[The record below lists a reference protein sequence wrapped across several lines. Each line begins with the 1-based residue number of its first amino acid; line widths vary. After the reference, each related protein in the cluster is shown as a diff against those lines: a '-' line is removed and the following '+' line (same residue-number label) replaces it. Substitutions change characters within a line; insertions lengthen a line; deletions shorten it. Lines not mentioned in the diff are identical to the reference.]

1 MEANNIN
8 PFEGFEE
15 LENLVLEK
23 MSETK
28 EEKHLSTMR
37 HLGIKVQSVV
47 FPPNFHE
54 VRDEDKVIDWLFN
67 NIHSLHTASYVLGLR
82 YDFD

>member
-1 MEANNIN
+1 MKTNNIN

-15 LENLVLEK
+15 LDNLRFEKLLE
-23 MSETK
+23 TP
-28 EEKHLSTMR
+28 EEKHLILMK

-54 VRDEDKVIDWLFN
+54 VRDEEKVLDWLYN
-67 NIHSLHTASYVLGLR
+67 NIHSLHTASYVLGLK
-82 YDFD
+82 YAFE